1 MKLAILS
8 TLLATASAFAPAQQG
23 PSITALAATRAVAK
37 AAPKKEVAPKKA
49 AAAPKKAAAAPK
61 AAAAAPKKAAAAP
74 KKVAAQAPAGL
85 VGALPPVGFFDPA
98 GFAAKASPAELTRYR
113 EVEIMHGRFAQLAVL
128 GFIIPEKCA
137 YDGSFGEDFLAPTGR
152 ALEVFN
158 TDPLWLGLTLAVISA
173 LETVR
178 LIETEPGTRTDAKI
192 EALGWRPKTASEYVN
207 YQVRELQ
214 QGRLAMLAFA
224 GEVAQELVNDKPL
237 LVNLQDSGFV
247 SW

>member
-8 TLLATASAFAPAQQG
+8 TLLATASAFAPGQQG
-23 PSITALAATRAVAK
+23 PSITALAATRAVSK
-37 AAPKKEVAPKKA
+37 AAPKKEAAAPKKA
-49 AAAPKKAAAAPK
+49 AAAPKKAAAV
-61 AAAAAPKKAAAAP
+61 KKP
-74 KKVAAQAPAGL
+74 AAQAPPGL

-98 GFAAKASPAELTRYR
+98 GFAAKASPEELSRYR

-137 YDGSFGEDFLAPTGR
+137 YDGSFGDDFLAPTGR

-192 EALGWRPKTASEYVN
+192 ESLGWRPKTESEYIN

>member
-8 TLLATASAFAPAQQG
+8 TLLAGATAFAPTQQG
-23 PSITALAATRAVAK
+23 PTTSALSATRAV
-37 AAPKKEVAPKKA
+37 KK
-49 AAAPKKAAAAPK
+49 APK
-61 AAAAAPKKAAAAP
+61 AKAPPASAP
-74 KKVAAQAPAGL
+74 DGL

-98 GFAAKASPAELTRYR
+98 GFAAKASPEELARYR

-158 TDPLWLGLTLAVISA
+158 TDPLWLGLTLGVLSV
-173 LETVR
+173 LETLR
-178 LIETEPGTRTDAKI
+178 LLETEPGNRADARI
-192 EALGWRPKTASEYVN
+192 EALGWRPKTETEFEN

-224 GEVAQELVNDKPL
+224 GEVAQELVNEKPL

>member
-8 TLLATASAFAPAQQG
+8 TLAATAAAFAPAQQG
-23 PSITALAATRAVAK
+23 ASTTALSATRAVKKAAPAK
-37 AAPKKEVAPKKA
+37 AAPKASSA
-49 AAAPKKAAAAPK
+49 
-61 AAAAAPKKAAAAP
+61 
-74 KKVAAQAPAGL
+74 APAGL

-98 GFAAKASPAELTRYR
+98 GFAAKASPEELSRYR
-113 EVEIMHGRFAQLAVL
+113 EVEIMHGRFAQMAVL

-158 TDPLWLGLTLAVISA
+158 TDPIWLGLTIAVISA

-178 LIETEPGTRTDAKI
+178 LLETEPGTRTDAKI
-192 EALGWRPKTASEYVN
+192 EALGWRPKTEQEFEN

>member
-8 TLLATASAFAPAQQG
+8 TLFAGAAAFAPATQG
-23 PSITALAATRAVAK
+23 PATTSLSATRAVKK
-37 AAPKKEVAPKKA
+37 AAPKAKKA
-49 AAAPKKAAAAPK
+49 P
-61 AAAAAPKKAAAAP
+61 
-74 KKVAAQAPAGL
+74 AQAPEGL

-98 GFAAKASPAELTRYR
+98 GFAAKASAEELSRYR
-113 EVEIMHGRFAQLAVL
+113 EVEIMHGRFAQMAVL

-137 YDGSFGEDFLAPTGR
+137 YDGSFGDDFLAPTGR

-158 TDPLWLGLTLAVISA
+158 TDPVWLGLTIGVLSV
-173 LETVR
+173 LETLR
-178 LIETEPGTRTDAKI
+178 LLETEPGNRTDARI
-192 EALGWRPKTASEYVN
+192 EALGWRPKTETEFEN

-224 GEVAQELVNDKPL
+224 GEVAQELVNEKPL